1 MTITFYGKIEPF
13 SQTNSIKLG
22 MSLDKL
28 NHKLSGECEEYA
40 TLIDKIPAILSQK
53 PQWEGDNL
61 VWELGVGNMN
71 LKATSI
77 ADLEYKFELTKN
89 N

>member
-1 MTITFYGKIEPF
+1 MSITFYGKLEPF

-28 NHKLSGECEEYA
+28 NHKLSKECKEFVDIINRIPEI
-40 TLIDKIPAILSQK
+40 IDGKSE
-53 PQWEGDNL
+53 WEGDNL
-61 VWELGVGNMN
+61 VWRFAVGNIA

-77 ADLEYKFELTKN
+77 ADLEYKFEITKN
-89 N
+89 